1 MDAWI
6 DCDVFP
12 GQFSGEVAVTVRGLS
27 GKPLSLFASKGDV
40 DFPIDELQSRGQ
52 SKGHIRVEIVEEQG
66 QLAMV
71 RLPRETLENG
81 QHITVKISEIR
92 QEA

>member
-1 MDAWI
+1 MEAWI

-12 GQFSGEVAVTVRGLS
+12 GQFSGEVAVTVRELS
-27 GKPLSLFASKGDV
+27 GKLLSLFASKADV
-40 DFPIDELQSRGQ
+40 DFPVDELKSRGQ
-52 SKGHIRVEIVEEQG
+52 AKGHIRVEIVEEQG

-71 RLPRETLENG
+71 RLPRKMLENG